1 MSSSGTVKFGGALL
15 VCLAK
20 KTAGF
25 SEVQSLRYSFWRVLL
40 QITSNFSLYIILWH
54 LCSFRIHSDV
64 PFSSWSA
71 EMVASWLE
79 DEGLTQY
86 VDVCVSSIQT
96 GDDLIKMSSSDLE
109 KVFGM
114 KKILHRKKL
123 HLALQVR
130 EWCRKIVRLTL
141 RNNLKRFLTVFIEMY
156 QMARASNFRIKI
168 MEKQKD

>member
-1 MSSSGTVKFGGALL
+1 
-15 VCLAK
+15 
-20 KTAGF
+20 
-25 SEVQSLRYSFWRVLL
+25 
-40 QITSNFSLYIILWH
+40 
-54 LCSFRIHSDV
+54 
-64 PFSSWSA
+64 
-71 EMVASWLE
+71 MVASWLE

-130 EWCRKIVRLTL
+130 E
-141 RNNLKRFLTVFIEMY
+141 
-156 QMARASNFRIKI
+156 
-168 MEKQKD
+168 